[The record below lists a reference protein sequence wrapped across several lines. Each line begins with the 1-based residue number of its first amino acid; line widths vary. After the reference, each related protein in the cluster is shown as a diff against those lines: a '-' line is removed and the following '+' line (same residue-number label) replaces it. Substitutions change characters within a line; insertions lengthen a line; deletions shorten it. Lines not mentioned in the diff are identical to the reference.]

1 MVQGATDGSLR
12 QVRIDSWKSIA
23 QYLGRSSR
31 TVQRWHRDYGVP
43 VRRLGLDGGSVFA
56 YADELDSWLRNR
68 GGTPNGTLVEIP
80 RPALQGGSHSFD
92 RRIFASPAI
101 PGSRKERSA
110 ALIAFAYK
118 LWTNLSYANL
128 KLIAKCFSEAID
140 LDPGNADAFAG
151 LSHALIAQGLM
162 SNLRIP
168 DVYIAAKAAL
178 EQAVEINAE
187 LPEAKCAAAWLKM
200 VLDRDWRCARQTF
213 DESLNQRVPSTRAL
227 VGRALLHI
235 AEGCPREAFVLLRKV
250 VRQNALNALA
260 TALYCWSAYLAGDYW
275 DALNLVEEARACG
288 QSGPVLDAVE
298 ALASIHCEKPDA
310 YIPRIETLAVD
321 SPNHALLR
329 SVLGYAI
336 ALNGQS
342 QRANEILDA
351 ITHPAPGKKTATPYA
366 IALVLT
372 GLNEKH
378 DAVQWLEQSYRSGSL
393 WSLGFPSD
401 PLLKPLRDEPSYRTF
416 LSKARYP
423 APSLQSQMWENSSA
437 ILMDG
442 LQASGA

>member
-1 MVQGATDGSLR
+1 M
-12 QVRIDSWKSIA
+12 
-23 QYLGRSSR
+23 
-31 TVQRWHRDYGVP
+31 
-43 VRRLGLDGGSVFA
+43 
-56 YADELDSWLRNR
+56 
-68 GGTPNGTLVEIP
+68 
-80 RPALQGGSHSFD
+80 
-92 RRIFASPAI
+92 
-101 PGSRKERSA
+101 
-110 ALIAFAYK
+110 
-118 LWTNLSYANL
+118 
-128 KLIAKCFSEAID
+128 
-140 LDPGNADAFAG
+140 DPGNADAFAG

-200 VLDRDWRCARQTF
+200 VLDRDWRGARQTF

-235 AEGCPREAFVLLRKV
+235 AEGCPREAFVLLREV

-342 QRANEILDA
+342 QRANEILDT

-401 PLLKPLRDEPSYRTF
+401 PMLKPLCDEPSYRTF
-416 LSKARYP
+416 LSKASYP
-423 APSLQSQMWENSSA
+423 APSHHSQMWEDSSA

>member
-1 MVQGATDGSLR
+1 LDAGS
-12 QVRIDSWKSIA
+12 I
-23 QYLGRSSR
+23 
-31 TVQRWHRDYGVP
+31 
-43 VRRLGLDGGSVFA
+43 FA

-68 GGTPNGTLVEIP
+68 GGTPHGTLVEIP

-92 RRIFASPAI
+92 RQRRIFASPAI

-200 VLDRDWRCARQTF
+200 VLDRDWRGARQTF

-235 AEGCPREAFVLLRKV
+235 AEGCPREAFVLLREV

-275 DALNLVEEARACG
+275 DALDLVEEARACG

-342 QRANEILDA
+342 QRANEILDT

-372 GLNEKH
+372 GLKEKH

-401 PLLKPLRDEPSYRTF
+401 PMLKPLCDEPSHRTF
-416 LSKARYP
+416 LSKASYP
-423 APSLQSQMWENSSA
+423 APSHHSQMWEDSSA
-437 ILMDG
+437 ILIDG
-442 LQASGA
+442 LRASGA